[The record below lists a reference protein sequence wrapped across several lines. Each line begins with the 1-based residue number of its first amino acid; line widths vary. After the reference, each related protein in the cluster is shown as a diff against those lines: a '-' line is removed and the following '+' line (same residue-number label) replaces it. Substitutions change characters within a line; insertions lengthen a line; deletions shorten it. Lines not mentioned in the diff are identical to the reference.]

1 MVLELVERTGF
12 GAVAVKIELPDTEWD
27 TVGGL
32 VIAQRG
38 WIPQAGERFDFEDG
52 VSVEVVEVSPR
63 RVKTVRIAK
72 RRAAATGTHADP

>member
-1 MVLELVERTGF
+1 VHEVNRALDL
-12 GAVAVKIELPDTEWD
+12 ALPEGETWD

-38 WIPQAGERFDFEDG
+38 WIPQAGERFDFTDG

-72 RRAAATGTHADP
+72 QHAAVAAADARSAP